1 MLTGIT
7 ANSLARYNKATE
19 QIEKSMNR
27 LAKGTRDLDSHD
39 QVRVSRFDNK
49 IHSLKTAVVDIAKG
63 NYAPLILKEERLRIC
78 DTCPYSGSQCEMC
91 GCHLKT
97 KASLLNSECPLRKW

>member
-1 MLTGIT
+1 MWRGKRI
-7 ANSLARYNKATE
+7 
-19 QIEKSMNR
+19 
-27 LAKGTRDLDSHD
+27 AKVPLSKDT
-39 QVRVSRFDNK
+39 

-78 DTCPYSGSQCEMC
+78 DTCNYSGKQCEVC

-97 KASLLNSECPLRKW
+97 KVSLLNSECPLRKW

>member
-1 MLTGIT
+1 MWRGKRIAKVPLTKDT
-7 ANSLARYNKATE
+7 
-19 QIEKSMNR
+19 
-27 LAKGTRDLDSHD
+27 
-39 QVRVSRFDNK
+39 

-78 DTCPYSGSQCEMC
+78 DTCPHSGTQCEMC